1 MQNEL
6 REKLID
12 CSLMNVFNIDQ
23 MLTILDILVAEPDLS
38 LEDILLRRKL
48 MASSKAAF
56 KKMDQI
62 KERLKKEPL
71 ITLREQTLKAGIKI
85 CTILDPDYPFE
96 LREIYQPPVVIY
108 YQGNWTLTQGRK
120 LGVVGSRTASEYGRL
135 VLKKMIPELVCKEV
149 TTISGLAKGIDQE
162 VHIQTLKAGG
172 KTVSVI
178 GTGLDYFYPLENRI
192 LQEKLMREQLVL
204 SEYPIKTGP
213 QRYHFPL
220 RNRIIAGLSQ
230 GTLVVEAKERSG
242 SLITAN
248 VALQENREVFA
259 IPGSVLESDYAGTNQ
274 LIQAGAKLVT
284 NASDIFSEMA
294 YLWKMSDS

>member
-1 MQNEL
+1 M

-12 CSLMNVFNIDQ
+12 CSLMNVFSIDQ
-23 MLTILDILVAEPDLS
+23 MLAILDTLVAEPDLS

-48 MASSKAAF
+48 MSSPKAAL

-62 KERLKKEPL
+62 RERLKKES
-71 ITLREQTLKAGIKI
+71 ITTSREQTLNAGIKI
-85 CTILDPDYPFE
+85 CTILDSDYPFE
-96 LREIYQPPVVIY
+96 LKEIYQPPVVIY
-108 YQGNWTLTQGRK
+108 YQGDWDLTKGRK

-135 VLKKMIPELVCKEV
+135 VLRKMIPELVCKGV

-162 VHIQTLKAGG
+162 AHIQTLKAGG

-178 GTGLDYFYPLENRI
+178 GTGLNYFYPLENKI
-192 LQEKLMREQLVL
+192 LQEKLTREQLVL
-204 SEYPIKTGP
+204 SEYPINTGP

-259 IPGSVLESDYAGTNQ
+259 IPGSVLESSNAGTNQ